1 VQLFK
6 LNFKLLQHPLNKV
19 EPHVTLW
26 RKLLSSL
33 SKKET
38 MSDYLFLG
46 GLTLTLI
53 AGMYLLKSIVYTSHY
68 LIKGILD
75 FFEEN
80 RKAQN

>member
-1 VQLFK
+1 
-6 LNFKLLQHPLNKV
+6 
-19 EPHVTLW
+19 
-26 RKLLSSL
+26 
-33 SKKET
+33 